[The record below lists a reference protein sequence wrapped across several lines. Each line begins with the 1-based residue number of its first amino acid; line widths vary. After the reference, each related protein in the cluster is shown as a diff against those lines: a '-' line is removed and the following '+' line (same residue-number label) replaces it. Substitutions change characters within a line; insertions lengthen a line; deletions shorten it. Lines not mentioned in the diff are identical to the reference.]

1 MAAQNSE
8 HWAMLQVDK
17 TDAQQGL
24 SRVLMCYL
32 EVWQS
37 PLLV

>member
-1 MAAQNSE
+1 
-8 HWAMLQVDK
+8 MLQVDK

-24 SRVLMCYL
+24 LRVLMRYL

-37 PLLV
+37 PLSV

>member
-1 MAAQNSE
+1 
-8 HWAMLQVDK
+8 MLQVDK